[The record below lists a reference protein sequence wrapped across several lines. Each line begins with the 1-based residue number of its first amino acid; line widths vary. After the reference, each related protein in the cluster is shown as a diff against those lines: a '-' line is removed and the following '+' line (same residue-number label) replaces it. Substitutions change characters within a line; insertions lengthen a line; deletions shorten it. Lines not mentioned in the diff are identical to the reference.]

1 MLEVT
6 TVKIPATSLVVVA
19 LGVAVTAVG
28 LKKLRGSI
36 GAGVAGFGLAHV
48 VLGLLDALRTTVSD

>member
-1 MLEVT
+1 M
-6 TVKIPATSLVVVA
+6 KIPATSLVVVA